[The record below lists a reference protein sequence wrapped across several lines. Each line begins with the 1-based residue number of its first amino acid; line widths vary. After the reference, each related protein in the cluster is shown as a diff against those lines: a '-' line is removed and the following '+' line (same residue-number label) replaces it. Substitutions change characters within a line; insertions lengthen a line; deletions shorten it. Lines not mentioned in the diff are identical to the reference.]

1 MKTKEIEV
9 TTKQTVYELTEEEL
23 KNLKKEYALKG
34 ANCCANYIWQY
45 LSDRYKQKPVDDW
58 VKEFKYIMESYKSVV
73 HFCKKDTSYLSN
85 NNYLSMSIF
94 DFLNNEIQY

>member
-9 TTKQTVYELTEEEL
+9 TTKQTVYELTEDEL

-45 LSDRYKQKPVDDW
+45 LSNRYEQQPVDDW
-58 VKEFKYIMESYKSVV
+58 VKKFTYIMETYEYII
-73 HFCKKDTSYLSN
+73 HFCQKDTSCLSN
-85 NNYLSMSIF
+85 DDHLSIF
-94 DFLNNEIQY
+94 